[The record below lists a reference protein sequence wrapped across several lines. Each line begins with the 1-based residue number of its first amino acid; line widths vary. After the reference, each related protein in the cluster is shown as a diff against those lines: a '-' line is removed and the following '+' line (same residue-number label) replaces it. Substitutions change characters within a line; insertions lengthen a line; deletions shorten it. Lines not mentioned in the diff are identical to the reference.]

1 MSAIAE
7 TAESPNLLLI
17 GIGPGDPKQITIEA
31 IEAMQQADV
40 FFVLD
45 KGEHKHTLLAL
56 RKDICERYLSDGDY
70 RFVEIPDPPRD
81 RHPDDYPAE
90 VRAWHDGR
98 LARIEE
104 AFTTELPDGQVG
116 AFLVWGDPALYDSTL
131 RIIEQIAEAG
141 RFPVRYRV
149 VAGVSSISALAA
161 AHRILLNRI
170 GEPIHITTGRRLVLD
185 RGGDTNQVVMLDSGC
200 SFLEVAD
207 PQDYIWWGAYL
218 GTDAEIL
225 ISGTVGEVGELIK
238 ATREEARTR
247 IGWILD
253 VYLLR
258 KPEYR

>member
-1 MSAIAE
+1 M
-7 TAESPNLLLI
+7 TATGVRDDSPNLLLI

-31 IEAMQQADV
+31 IEAMREADV

-56 RKDICERYLSDGDY
+56 RREICERYIPEGGY

-81 RHPDDYPAE
+81 RHPDDYTAE

-98 LARIEE
+98 LAKIEE
-104 AFTTELPDGQVG
+104 AFAAELADGQVG

-131 RIIEQIAEAG
+131 RIVEQIAEAG

-149 VAGVSSISALAA
+149 IPAVSSISALAA
-161 AHRILLNRI
+161 SHRILLNRI
-170 GEPIHITTGRRLVLD
+170 GEPIHITTGRRLLLD

-200 SFLEVAD
+200 SFLEVAEPD
-207 PQDYIWWGAYL
+207 DHIWWGAYL
-218 GTDAEIL
+218 GTDEEIL
-225 ISGTVGEVGELIK
+225 ICGTVAEVGQLIK
-238 ATREEARTR
+238 VTREEARIR